1 MKAKLTP
8 LERTQALFH
17 ILLALLAL
25 LELLD
30 LHLLAELLALALA
43 PLVLALLDSR
53 LLVKQPLADALHV
66 RVRLDHLREIVC
78 GAGEGEVVF
87 GGERAGGVS
96 AVQGL
101 LVARNAALASGGG
114 PKESAG
120 RTRQARD

>member
-8 LERTQALFH
+8 LERAQALFH

-53 LLVKQPLADALHV
+53 LLVEQPLADALHV
-66 RVRLDHLREIVC
+66 RVRLDHLRK
-78 GAGEGEVVF
+78 VVR
-87 GGERAGGVS
+87 GPGERQRVLLREGARGGG

-101 LVARNAALASGGG
+101 FVAVCVL
-114 PKESAG
+114 
-120 RTRQARD
+120 

>member
-8 LERTQALFH
+8 LERAQALFH

-53 LLVKQPLADALHV
+53 LLIEQPLADALHV
-66 RVRLDHLREIVC
+66 RVALDHLSEIV
-78 GAGEGEVVF
+78 GGTGKGEVGF
-87 GGERAGGVS
+87 LCERPRCLR
-96 AVQGL
+96 AV
-101 LVARNAALASGGG
+101 
-114 PKESAG
+114 
-120 RTRQARD
+120 

>member
-8 LERTQALFH
+8 LERAQALFH

-53 LLVKQPLADALHV
+53 LLIEQPLADALHV
-66 RVRLDHLREIVC
+66 RVRLDHLGEEVG
-78 GAGEGEVVF
+78 GAGEREGVLR
-87 GGERAGGVS
+87 GKGAGSGS
-96 AVQGL
+96 AVESL
-101 LVARNAALASGGG
+101 LVANVAWEGELLVCVC
-114 PKESAG
+114 EW
-120 RTRQARD
+120 